1 MKWLRLSGTL
11 HGSECRAEFRREDRL
26 RTPNR
31 LAIVKKPT
39 MHNSNNHHA
48 TIDSAPPPN
57 ADAEELANFAAMAA
71 HWWEPQGPLKPL
83 HVLNPTRLDYVLTE
97 ASQHGINVSGC
108 RWLDVGC
115 GGGILAEAA
124 ARAGAEVTGID
135 ANRPLID
142 TAKLHAA
149 ASGVRV
155 HYETTQVADYAAG
168 HPAEFD
174 IVSCMEL
181 LEHVPDPGALLAD
194 CLRTLKP
201 GGILIVSTINRTLPA
216 YAGAVVAAEYVLR
229 LLPRGTHDWARFIRP
244 SELARM
250 ARTAGAKVTAASG
263 LRYLPVLDSAELCAS
278 LKVNY
283 IATLTHAVGQVTSQ
297 GGHNA
302 AGQAAGQANGPAN
315 GQTDGQANG

>member
-1 MKWLRLSGTL
+1 MQDT
-11 HGSECRAEFRREDRL
+11 
-26 RTPNR
+26 T
-31 LAIVKKPT
+31 
-39 MHNSNNHHA
+39 NHHA
-48 TIDSAPPPN
+48 TIDAAPPPN
-57 ADAEELANFAAMAA
+57 ADAGELANFAAMAA

-83 HVLNPTRLDYVLTE
+83 HVLNPTRLDYVRTE
-97 ASQHGINVSGC
+97 AGRHGINISGC
-108 RWLDVGC
+108 QWLDVGC

-124 ARAGAEVTGID
+124 ARAGAEVIGID

-149 ASGVRV
+149 TNGVRV
-155 HYETTQVADYAAG
+155 RYETTQVADYAAG

-174 IVSCMEL
+174 VVSCMEL

-201 GGILIVSTINRTLPA
+201 GGILVVSTINRTLPA
-216 YAGAVVAAEYVLR
+216 YAGAVIAAEYVLR
-229 LLPRGTHDWARFIRP
+229 LLPRGTHDYARFIRP

-250 ARTAGAKVTAASG
+250 ARAASAKMTAASG

-283 IATLTHAVGQVTSQ
+283 IATLTHAIGEKLGPGIEKAT
-297 GGHNA
+297 G
-302 AGQAAGQANGPAN
+302 AGAGV
-315 GQTDGQANG
+315 